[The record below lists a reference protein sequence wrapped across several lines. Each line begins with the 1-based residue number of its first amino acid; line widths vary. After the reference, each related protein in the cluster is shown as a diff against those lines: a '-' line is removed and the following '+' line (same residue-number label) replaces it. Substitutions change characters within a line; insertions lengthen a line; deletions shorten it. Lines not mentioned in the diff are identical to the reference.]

1 MTTPTKSDKF
11 SFGLWTIG
19 YNGADPFGGP
29 TRAPLDVVHAV
40 EKLAELGAYG
50 LTFHDDDL
58 YAFGS
63 TDAERQKQIDRL
75 TKALADTG
83 LIIPMITTNLF
94 SQPVFKDGGFTSND
108 RAVRRFAL
116 RKVLRNIVS
125 PRAKSAMA
133 SSSFPCARNASS
145 RSKNQSTSPRGTRR
159 RASSVAATTAALPP
173 MWS

>member
-75 TKALADTG
+75 KQALADTG
-83 LIIPMITTNLF
+83 
-94 SQPVFKDGGFTSND
+94 
-108 RAVRRFAL
+108 
-116 RKVLRNIVS
+116 
-125 PRAKSAMA
+125 
-133 SSSFPCARNASS
+133 
-145 RSKNQSTSPRGTRR
+145 RR
-159 RASSVAATTAALPP
+159 RDIAKLLAKIHAQ
-173 MWS
+173 